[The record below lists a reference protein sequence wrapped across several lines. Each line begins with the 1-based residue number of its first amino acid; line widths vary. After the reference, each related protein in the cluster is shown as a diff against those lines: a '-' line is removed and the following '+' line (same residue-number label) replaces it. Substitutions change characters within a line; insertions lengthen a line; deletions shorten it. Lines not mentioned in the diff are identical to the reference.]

1 MEPNKQPPTS
11 IAMTSLGVG
20 EELPPETSDGAIRT
34 TPPRRGRAHRRN
46 GAASPL
52 RDPFVR
58 VLPRDAEIEPD
69 PLQLRLDFHRES
81 TIRYD
86 YAGGRVKVA
95 FVSALDVAH
104 ALASELDLTTGIL
117 PPDTLWLAKT
127 GTGTRLALWV
137 PPQGRT
143 VRLRERYDAPP
154 RRLRL
159 PFPGLVFLLLPDGQ
173 APYVF
178 AATERPASPTDQLF
192 HAPAYN
198 IFDSGRV
205 CAGTHRFPTDP
216 AKVPASFFA
225 SYFSAAMDT
234 ARRKSQRHPEDVGKL
249 WAELHA
255 AKATTYPTDDLIPH
269 LSVADAMRIGA

>member
-1 MEPNKQPPTS
+1 MEIALHPLPAIEADSPTADTVQTRS
-11 IAMTSLGVG
+11 
-20 EELPPETSDGAIRT
+20 
-34 TPPRRGRAHRRN
+34 HRRQRI
-46 GAASPL
+46 ASPPD
-52 RDPFVR
+52 DPFLR
-58 VLPRDAEIEPD
+58 VLPRDAEVEPD

-86 YAGGRVKVA
+86 YASGRVKVA
-95 FVSALDVAH
+95 LVSALDVAH

-137 PPQGRT
+137 PPQVRT

-159 PFPGLVFLLLPDGQ
+159 PFPGLIFLTLPDGQ

-178 AATERPASPTDQLF
+178 AATERPASTADTLF
-192 HAPAYN
+192 HAPAFN
-198 IFDSGRV
+198 VFDSGRV

-216 AKVPASFFA
+216 AQVPASFFA
-225 SYFSAAMDT
+225 SYFSAALDT
-234 ARRKSQRHPEDVGKL
+234 ARRKSKRYPEDIGKL

-255 AKATTYPTDDLIPH
+255 AKAATYPADDLVPH
-269 LSVADAMRIGA
+269 LAVADAMRIGE

>member
-1 MEPNKQPPTS
+1 MEPNAQLPSP
-11 IAMTSLGVG
+11 IARPASDMVEGLA
-20 EELPPETSDGAIRT
+20 PEQRAGAIRT
-34 TPPRRGRAHRRN
+34 PRASRVRTNRRQGASAPP
-46 GAASPL
+46 S
-52 RDPFVR
+52 DPFVR

-86 YAGGRVKVA
+86 YAGGRVRVA

-137 PPQGRT
+137 PPQVRI

-192 HAPAYN
+192 HAPAFN
-198 IFDSGRV
+198 VFDSGRV

-234 ARRKSQRHPEDVGKL
+234 ARRKSKRHPEDIGAV

-255 AKATTYPTDDLIPH
+255 AKAAAYPADDLVPQ

>member
-1 MEPNKQPPTS
+1 MEIALHPLPAIEADSPTADTVQTRS
-11 IAMTSLGVG
+11 
-20 EELPPETSDGAIRT
+20 
-34 TPPRRGRAHRRN
+34 HRRQRI
-46 GAASPL
+46 ASPPD
-52 RDPFVR
+52 DPFLR
-58 VLPRDAEIEPD
+58 VLPRDAEVEPD

-95 FVSALDVAH
+95 LVSALDVAH

-117 PPDTLWLAKT
+117 PSDTLWLAKT

-137 PPQGRT
+137 PPQVHT

-159 PFPGLVFLLLPDGQ
+159 PFPGLVFLTLPDGQ

-178 AATERPASPTDQLF
+178 ATPARPASTADTLF
-192 HAPAYN
+192 HAPAFN
-198 IFDSGRV
+198 VFDSGRV

-216 AKVPASFFA
+216 AKVSASFFA
-225 SYFSAAMDT
+225 SYFSAALDT
-234 ARRKSQRHPEDVGKL
+234 ARHKSRRHPEDIGQL

-255 AKATTYPTDDLIPH
+255 AKATAYPVEDLVPH
-269 LSVADAMRIGA
+269 LAVADAMRIGA

>member
-1 MEPNKQPPTS
+1 MVIDTQPVPPLAPPAPARDDGSPVST
-11 IAMTSLGVG
+11 AGVVVPSPG
-20 EELPPETSDGAIRT
+20 GA
-34 TPPRRGRAHRRN
+34 RGRANRRQR
-46 GAASPL
+46 ADSLPS
-52 RDPFVR
+52 DPFLR
-58 VLPRDAEIEPD
+58 VLPRDAEVEPD

-95 FVSALDVAH
+95 AVSALDVAH

-137 PPQGRT
+137 PPQVRM

-159 PFPGLVFLLLPDGQ
+159 PFPGLIFLLLPDSQ

-178 AATERPASPTDQLF
+178 AAPERPASTAAQLF
-192 HAPAYN
+192 HAPAFN
-198 IFDSGRV
+198 VFDSGRV
-205 CAGTHRFPTDP
+205 CVGTHRFPTDP
-216 AKVPASFFA
+216 AKVPAAFFT

-234 ARRKSQRHPEDVGKL
+234 ARRKSQRHPEDVGRL

-255 AKATTYPTDDLIPH
+255 AKAMTYPVADLVPH
-269 LSVADAMRIGA
+269 LAVADAMRIGA

>member
-1 MEPNKQPPTS
+1 ME
-11 IAMTSLGVG
+11 IALHPLS
-20 EELPPETSDGAIRT
+20 AIEADS
-34 TPPRRGRAHRRN
+34 PAADRAQIRPHRRQRT
-46 GAASPL
+46 ASPPS
-52 RDPFVR
+52 DPFLR
-58 VLPRDAEIEPD
+58 VLPRDAAVEPD

-95 FVSALDVAH
+95 LISALDVAH
-104 ALASELDLTTGIL
+104 ALASELDLMTGIL

-137 PPQGRT
+137 PPQIRT

-159 PFPGLVFLLLPDGQ
+159 PFPGLVFLTLPDGQ

-178 AATERPASPTDQLF
+178 AAPARPASTADSLF
-192 HAPAYN
+192 HAPAFN
-198 IFDSGRV
+198 VFDSGRV

-216 AKVPASFFA
+216 AKIPASFFA
-225 SYFSAAMDT
+225 SYFSAALDT
-234 ARRKSQRHPEDVGKL
+234 ARRKSRRHPEDIGQL

-255 AKATTYPTDDLIPH
+255 AKATAYPADDLMPH
-269 LSVADAMRIGA
+269 LAVADAMRIGA

>member
-1 MEPNKQPPTS
+1 MEPNTQPLTPIAPTNS
-11 IAMTSLGVG
+11 GVG
-20 EELPPETSDGAIRT
+20 EGLPTEQSAGAIRT
-34 TPPRRGRAHRRN
+34 PRATRGRVNRRQGAATPP
-46 GAASPL
+46 

-58 VLPRDAEIEPD
+58 VLPRDAEIELD
-69 PLQLRLDFHRES
+69 LLQLRLDFHRES
-81 TIRYD
+81 TLRYD
-86 YAGGRVKVA
+86 YAGGRVRIA

-104 ALASELDLTTGIL
+104 ALASELDLSTGIL

-137 PPQGRT
+137 PPQVRT
-143 VRLRERYDAPP
+143 VRLRERYDATP
-154 RRLRL
+154 RRLRI

-178 AATERPASPTDQLF
+178 AADGRPVSLADQLF

-198 IFDSGRV
+198 VFDSGRV

-216 AKVPASFFA
+216 SKVPASFFA

-234 ARRKSQRHPEDVGKL
+234 ARRKSQRHPEDVGKV

-255 AKATTYPTDDLIPH
+255 AKATAYPVEDLVPQ

>member
-1 MEPNKQPPTS
+1 ME
-11 IAMTSLGVG
+11 IASQ
-20 EELPPETSDGAIRT
+20 SASAIEADSPAADRAQT
-34 TPPRRGRAHRRN
+34 RPHRRGRTT
-46 GAASPL
+46 SPPS
-52 RDPFVR
+52 DPFLR
-58 VLPRDAEIEPD
+58 VLPRDVEVEPD

-95 FVSALDVAH
+95 LVSALDVAH

-137 PPQGRT
+137 PPGVRT

-159 PFPGLVFLLLPDGQ
+159 PFPGLVFLTLPDGQ

-178 AATERPASPTDQLF
+178 AARRGPRRRRTPSSTPRPSTSSTRGGSARARTASRPTRRRCRRRSSRATSRRRWTPSAGSRGGTPRISVCSGPSCTPPGRPPIRSMTWCRTSPSPTRC
-192 HAPAYN
+192 
-198 IFDSGRV
+198 G
-205 CAGTHRFPTDP
+205 
-216 AKVPASFFA
+216 
-225 SYFSAAMDT
+225 SANSARW
-234 ARRKSQRHPEDVGKL
+234 ARRS
-249 WAELHA
+249 
-255 AKATTYPTDDLIPH
+255 IP
-269 LSVADAMRIGA
+269 

>member
-1 MEPNKQPPTS
+1 MEPNTEPPTP
-11 IAMTSLGVG
+11 IALTSLGTGGVL
-20 EELPPETSDGAIRT
+20 ELETSEGVVQVPRA
-34 TPPRRGRAHRRN
+34 RRGRASRQH
-46 GAASPL
+46 GVASPP
-52 RDPFVR
+52 REPFVR
-58 VLPRDAEIEPD
+58 ILPRDVEVEPD

-86 YAGGRVKVA
+86 YAGGRVRVA

-127 GTGTRLALWV
+127 GTGSRLALWV
-137 PPQGRT
+137 PPQVRA

-178 AATERPASPTDQLF
+178 AAAERPASPTDQLF

-198 IFDSGRV
+198 VFDSGRV

-234 ARRKSQRHPEDVGKL
+234 ARRKSRRHPEDIGQL

-255 AKATTYPTDDLIPH
+255 AKATAYPTDDLTPQ

>member
-1 MEPNKQPPTS
+1 MALNMQPPS
-11 IAMTSLGVG
+11 PSAPADPGLRKGLSAV
-20 EELPPETSDGAIRT
+20 SSAGAIRA
-34 TPPRRGRAHRRN
+34 PGAARGRANRRQ
-46 GAASPL
+46 GAASPPS
-52 RDPFVR
+52 DPFVR
-58 VLPRDAEIEPD
+58 ALPRDAEIEPD

-81 TIRYD
+81 TIRFD
-86 YAGGRVKVA
+86 YAGGRVRVA
-95 FVSALDVAH
+95 LVSALDVAH

-117 PPDTLWLAKT
+117 PADTLWLAKT

-137 PPQGRT
+137 PPQVRT

-178 AATERPASPTDQLF
+178 AATERPTSPTDLLF
-192 HAPAYN
+192 HTPAYN
-198 IFDSGRV
+198 VFDSGRV

-216 AKVPASFFA
+216 AQVPASFFA
-225 SYFSAAMDT
+225 SYFSAALDT
-234 ARRKSQRHPEDVGKL
+234 ARRKSRRHPEDIGKL

-255 AKATTYPTDDLIPH
+255 AKATTYPADDLVPH
-269 LSVADAMRIGA
+269 LAVADAMRIGE

>member
-1 MEPNKQPPTS
+1 MEPNALPLPTP
-11 IAMTSLGVG
+11 APTVPGDDGGPTVPTNGVSPLAPG
-20 EELPPETSDGAIRT
+20 T
-34 TPPRRGRAHRRN
+34 TRGRANRPQR
-46 GAASPL
+46 AARPP
-52 RDPFVR
+52 RDPFLR
-58 VLPRDAEIEPD
+58 VLPRDAEVEPD

-95 FVSALDVAH
+95 LVSALDVAH
-104 ALASELDLTTGIL
+104 ALARELDLTTGIL

-137 PPQGRT
+137 PPQVRT

-178 AATERPASPTDQLF
+178 AAPARPASPTDQLF
-192 HAPAYN
+192 HAPAFN
-198 IFDSGRV
+198 VFDSGRV

-225 SYFSAAMDT
+225 SYFSAALDT
-234 ARRKSQRHPEDVGKL
+234 ARRKSRRHPEDIGKL

-255 AKATTYPTDDLIPH
+255 AKATVYPAADLVPH
-269 LSVADAMRIGA
+269 LAVADAMRIGE